1 MKSLEREFSDWVFR
15 QAEIQIW
22 ANDELK
28 VYGGPELSKE
38 EFLERCQAEADKN
51 RDDEIEKAK
60 DKIETK
66 LSALE
71 RKLDK
76 EKRELSDDQSQA
88 SGRKIEE
95 YGTHAEN
102 ILSLFLGRR
111 RTLTTSL
118 TKRRLSVEAD
128 AKVQETQAEIKD
140 LETQVAELSAEAQ
153 SVVND
158 IDQRWDQLA
167 REIIQIPLQPARSD
181 VYVSLF
187 GVVWLPY
194 HRVDVGGREVEFAAF
209 E

>member
-1 MKSLEREFSDWVFR
+1 M
-15 QAEIQIW
+15 
-22 ANDELK
+22 
-28 VYGGPELSKE
+28 
-38 EFLERCQAEADKN
+38 
-51 RDDEIEKAK
+51 
-60 DKIETK
+60 
-66 LSALE
+66 
-71 RKLDK
+71 
-76 EKRELSDDQSQA
+76 
-88 SGRKIEE
+88 
-95 YGTHAEN
+95 
-102 ILSLFLGRR
+102 
-111 RTLTTSL
+111 